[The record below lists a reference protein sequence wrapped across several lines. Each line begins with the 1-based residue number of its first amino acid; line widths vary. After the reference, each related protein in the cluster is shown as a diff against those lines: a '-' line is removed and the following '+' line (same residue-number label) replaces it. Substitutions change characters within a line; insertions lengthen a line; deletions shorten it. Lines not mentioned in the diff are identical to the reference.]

1 MMDENEQLRYETEAK
16 EEAHYYHSIS
26 EIVDLMEEFG
36 AERVLLD
43 IWFKFCSRFYK
54 EAKIN

>member
-1 MMDENEQLRYETEAK
+1 MDENDQLRYETEAK
-16 EEAHYYHSIS
+16 EESHYYHSIA
-26 EIVDLMEEFG
+26 EIVDLMEEYG